1 MTATR
6 RFLPA
11 LAILG
16 LLAVGG
22 ACNRP
27 LPGSAAPLQTT
38 AARPLVPPAPAAKAV
53 VPAAPLQPSEYIAT
67 NKPDPH
73 CPNCRRGDVV
83 SGPVYHG
90 KPDMPLDS
98 KTLDDVRITLD
109 ETTEILEQG
118 VAILE
123 KRSKSPDKALAD
135 LEAYRRRDAARI
147 ERAFAKAREVKARLR
162 AAGYDQDIPAEVRP
176 YAEEKMRKVLDR
188 LEAVRDV
195 YRGRPAVL
203 ESFGALFPRG
213 V

>member
-1 MTATR
+1 MTVTR
-6 RFLPA
+6 RFHPS
-11 LAILG
+11 LATLG
-16 LLAVGG
+16 LLVALA

-27 LPGSAAPLQTT
+27 LPGSAAPLQATP
-38 AARPLVPPAPAAKAV
+38 ARPLVPPAPSVKAT
-53 VPAAPLQPSEYIAT
+53 VPAAPLQPSEYVAT
-67 NKPDPH
+67 NKPDPN
-73 CPNCRRGDVV
+73 CPSCRRGDVV
-83 SGPVYHG
+83 SGPTYHG
-90 KPDMPLDS
+90 KPDMPLDT

-123 KRSKSPDKALAD
+123 KRAKSPDKALAD
-135 LEAYRRRDAARI
+135 LEAYRRHDAARI

-176 YAEEKMRKVLDR
+176 YAEEKMRKVLER
-188 LEAVRDV
+188 LDAVRDI

-213 V
+213 F